1 LYTQTGAPLCGSQK
15 NYAALPRQISPQL
28 VHGPMLNRFS
38 SHRATSNAGIGAT
51 QFNASKLSYLE
62 RDSDIELSLVVPF
75 YNEEE
80 AVPLFFD
87 RIVPVMNAL
96 GLRYEIVCVND
107 GSRDRTFEMLAAAAL
122 RHRGIVRVIDLSR
135 NFGKEAALTAAIDH
149 AVGRAVIPID
159 ADLQDPPEVIP
170 DLVARWREG
179 NDVVLAIRA
188 DRSSDTW
195 LKRKTADWF
204 YRLIGKISDVEIP
217 ANAGDFRLMDRR
229 VVDAMQLL
237 PERARFMKGMF
248 AWIGFK
254 TATVTYTREKRS
266 AGTTKL
272 RFWRLW
278 NFALEGIVSFSSLPL
293 RIWSYLGFAIAVGA
307 AMYTVAIVAKTL
319 IFGVDVPGYASIIVL
334 LLVSSALNMI
344 GLGIIGEYVAR
355 IFVEVKNRPVY
366 LVRERIGL
374 EEESVS
380 ASRLAAE

>member
-1 LYTQTGAPLCGSQK
+1 MS
-15 NYAALPRQISPQL
+15 RQ
-28 VHGPMLNRFS
+28 V
-38 SHRATSNAGIGAT
+38 
-51 QFNASKLSYLE
+51 
-62 RDSDIELSLVVPF
+62 ELSLVVPF

-80 AVPLFFD
+80 AVQLFFD
-87 RIVPVMNAL
+87 RIVPVMQRL

-107 GSRDRTFEMLAAAAL
+107 GSRDATFALLAAAAL
-122 RHRGIVRVIDLSR
+122 RHPGIVRVIDLSR

-159 ADLQDPPEVIP
+159 ADLQDPPEVIEQ
-170 DLVARWREG
+170 LVQRWREG

-188 DRSSDTW
+188 DRSSDSW
-195 LKRKTADWF
+195 AKRKTAEWF
-204 YRLIGKISDVEIP
+204 YRCIGRISDVDIP

-248 AWIGFK
+248 AWVGFR
-254 TATVTYTREKRS
+254 TATVTYTRAKRS

-293 RIWSYLGFAIAVGA
+293 RIWSYIGFALALVA
-307 AMYTVAIVAKTL
+307 AIYTAIIVAKTL
-319 IFGVDVPGYASIIVL
+319 MFGVDVPGYASIIVL
-334 LLVSSALNMI
+334 LLVSSGLNMI
-344 GLGIIGEYVAR
+344 GLGILGEYVAR

-366 LVRERIGL
+366 LVRDRVGF
-374 EEESVS
+374 EENVI
-380 ASRLAAE
+380 RLAAE

>member
-1 LYTQTGAPLCGSQK
+1 MRSHGGS
-15 NYAALPRQISPQL
+15 
-28 VHGPMLNRFS
+28 
-38 SHRATSNAGIGAT
+38 
-51 QFNASKLSYLE
+51 
-62 RDSDIELSLVVPF
+62 IELSVVVPF
-75 YNEEE
+75 YNEED
-80 AVPLFFD
+80 AVPLFFE
-87 RIVPVMNAL
+87 RIVPVMESL

-107 GSRDRTFEMLAAAAL
+107 GSRDDTLQMLAAAAV
-122 RHRGIVRVIDLSR
+122 RHPGIVRVIDLSR

-170 DLVARWREG
+170 ELVARWRDG

-195 LKRKTADWF
+195 LKRKTAEWF
-204 YRLIGKISDVEIP
+204 YRFIGRIGDVEIP

-248 AWIGFK
+248 AWVGFK
-254 TATVTYTREKRS
+254 TATVTYARAPRS
-266 AGTTKL
+266 AGSTKL

-293 RIWSYLGFAIAVGA
+293 RIWSYLGFVLALVA
-307 AMYTVAIVAKTL
+307 ALYTLVVVVKTL
-319 IFGVDVPGYASIIVL
+319 AFGVDVPGYASIIVL

-344 GLGIIGEYVAR
+344 GLGIVGEYVAR
-355 IFVEVKNRPVY
+355 IFVEVKSRPIY
-366 LVRERIGL
+366 LVRDRIGL
-374 EEESVS
+374 RLGETGRGEPTI
-380 ASRLAAE
+380 RLAAE

>member
-1 LYTQTGAPLCGSQK
+1 MRPA
-15 NYAALPRQISPQL
+15 
-28 VHGPMLNRFS
+28 V
-38 SHRATSNAGIGAT
+38 
-51 QFNASKLSYLE
+51 
-62 RDSDIELSLVVPF
+62 ELSLVVPF

-80 AVPLFFD
+80 AIQLFFE

-96 GLRYEIVCVND
+96 GRPYEIVCVND
-107 GSRDRTFEMLAAAAL
+107 GSRDRTFAMLAAASL
-122 RHRGIVRVIDLSR
+122 RYPGIVRVIDLSR

-159 ADLQDPPEVIP
+159 ADLQDPPEVIAE
-170 DLVARWREG
+170 LVARWDEG

-195 LKRKTADWF
+195 LKRKTAEWF
-204 YRLIGKISDVEIP
+204 YRCIGRISDVEIP

-248 AWIGFK
+248 AWVGFK
-254 TATVTYTREKRS
+254 TATVTYTRAPRS

-293 RIWSYLGFAIAVGA
+293 RIWSYLGFAIALA
-307 AMYTVAIVAKTL
+307 AAIYTLVVVVKTL
-319 IFGVDVPGYASIIVL
+319 VFGVDVPGYASIIVL
-334 LLVSSALNMI
+334 LLVSSGLNMI
-344 GLGIIGEYVAR
+344 GLGILGEYVAR

-366 LVRERIGL
+366 LVRERVGFEQQEQAI
-374 EEESVS
+374 
-380 ASRLAAE
+380 RLAAE

>member
-1 LYTQTGAPLCGSQK
+1 MSDHFSRPHTQ
-15 NYAALPRQISPQL
+15 
-28 VHGPMLNRFS
+28 
-38 SHRATSNAGIGAT
+38 AGIGSAP
-51 QFNASKLSYLE
+51 FNASELSFLE
-62 RDSDIELSLVVPF
+62 RSDRRNDAHGIELSLVVPF
-75 YNEEE
+75 YNEED

-107 GSRDRTFEMLAAAAL
+107 GSRDKTFSMLAAASL

-188 DRSSDTW
+188 DRSSDSW
-195 LKRKTADWF
+195 MKRKTAGWF
-204 YRLIGKISDVEIP
+204 YRFINKISDVDIP
-217 ANAGDFRLMDRR
+217 ANAGDFRLMDRK
-229 VVDAMQLL
+229 VIDAMQRL

-248 AWIGFK
+248 AWVGFK
-254 TATVTYTREKRS
+254 TATVGYTREKRS
-266 AGTTKL
+266 AGTTKF
-272 RFWRLW
+272 RYWRLW

-293 RIWSYLGFAIAVGA
+293 RVWSYLGFAIAIA
-307 AMYTVAIVAKTL
+307 AAVYTLVIVAKTL

-355 IFVEVKNRPVY
+355 VFVEVKNRPIYV
-366 LVRERIGL
+366 VRERIGL
-374 EEESVS
+374 DDQ
-380 ASRLAAE
+380 ALRLAAE

>member
-1 LYTQTGAPLCGSQK
+1 MHGGS
-15 NYAALPRQISPQL
+15 
-28 VHGPMLNRFS
+28 
-38 SHRATSNAGIGAT
+38 
-51 QFNASKLSYLE
+51 
-62 RDSDIELSLVVPF
+62 IELSLVVPF

-80 AVPLFFD
+80 AVKLFFE
-87 RIVPVMNAL
+87 RIVPVMDSL
-96 GLRYEIVCVND
+96 RLRYEIVCVND
-107 GSRDRTFEMLAAAAL
+107 GSRDNTLAMLAAATV
-122 RHRGIVRVIDLSR
+122 RHPGIVRVIDLSR

-170 DLVARWREG
+170 ELVARWREG
-179 NDVVLAIRA
+179 NEVVLAIRA

-195 LKRKTADWF
+195 LKRKTAEWF
-204 YRLIGKISDVEIP
+204 YRFIDHISDVDIP

-248 AWIGFK
+248 AWVGYK
-254 TATVTYTREKRS
+254 TTTVTYARAPRS
-266 AGTTKL
+266 AGSSKL

-293 RIWSYLGFAIAVGA
+293 RIWSYLGFGLALVAALYTLVVVVKTIA
-307 AMYTVAIVAKTL
+307 
-319 IFGVDVPGYASIIVL
+319 FGVDVPGYASIIVL

-344 GLGIIGEYVAR
+344 GLGIVGEYVAR
-355 IFVEVKNRPVY
+355 IFVEVKSRPIY

-374 EEESVS
+374 DRPRSETVRET
-380 ASRLAAE
+380 AIRLAAE

>member
-1 LYTQTGAPLCGSQK
+1 MRGPLQNKG
-15 NYAALPRQISPQL
+15 
-28 VHGPMLNRFS
+28 
-38 SHRATSNAGIGAT
+38 
-51 QFNASKLSYLE
+51 
-62 RDSDIELSLVVPF
+62 IELSLVVPF

-80 AVPLFFD
+80 AVQLFFD
-87 RIVPVMNAL
+87 RIVPVMNGL

-107 GSRDRTFEMLAAAAL
+107 GSRDNTFAMLAAAAL
-122 RHRGIVRVIDLSR
+122 RYPGIVRVIDLSR

-170 DLVARWREG
+170 ELVARWHEG
-179 NDVVLAIRA
+179 NDVVLAVRA

-195 LKRKTADWF
+195 LKRKTAEWF
-204 YRLIGKISDVEIP
+204 YRCIDRISDVDIP

-229 VVDAMQLL
+229 VVDAMQSL
-237 PERARFMKGMF
+237 PERARFLKGMF
-248 AWIGFK
+248 AWVGFK
-254 TATVTYTREKRS
+254 TTAVTYTREKRS

-293 RIWSYLGFAIAVGA
+293 RIWSYLGFAIAIA
-307 AMYTVAIVAKTL
+307 AAVYTLVIVVKTIL
-319 IFGVDVPGYASIIVL
+319 FGVDVPGYASIIVL

-355 IFVEVKNRPVY
+355 VFVEVKNRPVY

-374 EEESVS
+374 EEPSI
-380 ASRLAAE
+380 RLAAE